1 MSSIED
7 LYIASSSVSPS
18 HQTSSTISMSKTAQP
33 TIEELQNELDQLHDK
48 LDEITRENQTLK
60 NRTQE
65 FDTIYEENEYLY
77 AEKSRWN
84 EEMERARIRE
94 LVLEQEVQTLKEHE
108 KEFLRNAHSTTNE
121 KNANTTQLKLKID
134 WLHRTNNQLELEIVR
149 QREQIDMLTKKC
161 QENKRDL
168 MQKDEH
174 YKQLM
179 TVMEEK
185 QQLPQ
190 VDRTREEREG
200 KRDFV

>member
-18 HQTSSTISMSKTAQP
+18 HHSNMSKTQP
-33 TIEELQNELDQLHDK
+33 TIEDIQNELDQLHDK
-48 LDEITRENQTLK
+48 LDELTRENQTLK
-60 NRTQE
+60 SRTQE

-84 EEMERARIRE
+84 EEIERGRIRE
-94 LVLEQEVQTLKEHE
+94 LVLEQQIQTLKEHE
-108 KEFLRNAHSTTNE
+108 KEYLRTNDSSAE
-121 KNANTTQLKLKID
+121 KNTNTTQLKLKID
-134 WLHRTNNQLELEIVR
+134 WLHRSNNQLELEIVR
-149 QREQIDMLTKKC
+149 QREQIDLLTKKSH
-161 QENKRDL
+161 ENKREL

-174 YKQLM
+174 YKQLL

-190 VDRTREEREG
+190 VDQTDEI
-200 KRDFV
+200 FVENPLILFRN